1 MIPNEEEEGQH
12 YLEVKKLSALLRGV
26 TSKHDGM
33 NKRKIK
39 SHEKVCKKKK
49 DLCGVVFHQKR
60 IIYQN
65 SINT

>member
-33 NKRKIK
+33 NKKKIK
-39 SHEKVCKKKK
+39 SHEKV
-49 DLCGVVFHQKR
+49 
-60 IIYQN
+60 
-65 SINT
+65 